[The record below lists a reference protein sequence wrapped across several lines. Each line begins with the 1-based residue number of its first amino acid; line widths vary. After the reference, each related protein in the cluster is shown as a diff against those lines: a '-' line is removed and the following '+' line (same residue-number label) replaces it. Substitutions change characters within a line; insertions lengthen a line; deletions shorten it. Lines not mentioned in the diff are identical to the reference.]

1 MPGSQRRW
9 NTGDTKATRERTSL
23 AFVSSV
29 SFVFIL
35 GGYVEFE
42 GAFDPTCTTRPLDA
56 KLQAD
61 RAKDLVRR
69 LRRIDG
75 DRIGRRL
82 EGGELA
88 RQQCRPGKVTG
99 AAREPAA
106 ERLPIGLQVH
116 KTDAAEVAT
125 QGLPVPVFQRRARQN
140 QRLPAIRGRRD
151 DAVKRRNPRLAVR
164 VGQRYGCAHL
174 LDGRR
179 RVQLVALDKA
189 PAELGRERPTDGRL
203 ASSGHAHHD
212 NHHVRSIGQ
221 NAGIM
226 GAGPDAR
233 LMSSDDPQSPLPA
246 RDLAPIVYDELRR
259 LAGAYMRR
267 ERPGQTLQATALVHE
282 AYMRLAGAG
291 TPWNDERHFV
301 GIAARSMRQILVE
314 RARARGAQ
322 KRWAGLNRVSMTDAL
337 AVASEPVAMLPALDE
352 ALTRLEAIDP
362 EQARIVELR
371 YFAGLSI
378 EDTAD
383 ALGMSPATLKRRFA
397 LARAWLFR
405 ELSGA

>member
-1 MPGSQRRW
+1 
-9 NTGDTKATRERTSL
+9 
-23 AFVSSV
+23 V
-29 SFVFIL
+29 
-35 GGYVEFE
+35 
-42 GAFDPTCTTRPLDA
+42 
-56 KLQAD
+56 
-61 RAKDLVRR
+61 KDLVRR
-69 LRRIDG
+69 LRCIDR
-75 DRIGRRL
+75 DRIGRWL
-82 EGGELA
+82 QSGELA
-88 RQQCRPGKVTG
+88 RQQRGPGKVAG
-99 AAREPAA
+99 AARESAA
-106 ERLPIGLQVH
+106 ERFPIGLQVH
-116 KTDAAEVAT
+116 ETDAAEVAT
-125 QGLPVPVFQRRARQN
+125 QGLPIPVLQRGAGQN

-151 DAVKRRNPRLAVR
+151 DFVKRRNPRLAVR
-164 VGQRYGCAHL
+164 VGQRYPGAHL

-179 RVQLVALDKA
+179 RVQLVALDEA
-189 PAELGRERPTDGRL
+189 PAELGGERPADGRL
-203 ASSGHAHHD
+203 ASPGHAHHD
-212 NHHVRSIGQ
+212 DHHVRSIGQ
-221 NAGIM
+221 NTGIM
-226 GAGPDAR
+226 GAGHDTR
-233 LMSSDDPQSPLPA
+233 FMSSDRPQPPPA

-259 LAGAYMRR
+259 LAAAYMRR

-322 KRWAGLNRVSMTDAL
+322 KRWGGLNRVSMTDAL

-352 ALTRLEAIDP
+352 ALTRLETIDP

-383 ALGMSPATLKRRFA
+383 ALGISPATLKRRFA